1 MTYGHPVMP
10 AGQAPAPHEL
20 VRIVAHDVRA
30 PLQTI
35 AMATDMIDAR
45 AGSEADARRYA
56 EIIRAAVRQVDRIV
70 EDLLVSGAHEW
81 APTVRRPV
89 MDVATVLDD
98 ALEQYVAM
106 ADLKGVNLRVDPP
119 TVSAWVAVARGPLLR
134 ALANLLANAIRH
146 TPPGG
151 SVRIAAQPLGSEVAL
166 IVADNGSG
174 MPQAE
179 LDELLRRSAARAG
192 APGLHGNGLAI
203 VQGIARHAGGRL
215 TAVTRPG
222 LGSTFTILL
231 PAADPPS
238 DAPR

>member
-1 MTYGHPVMP
+1 MTNGHPVMP
-10 AGQAPAPHEL
+10 AGQAPVPHEL

-70 EDLLVSGAHEW
+70 EELLVSGAHEW
-81 APTVRRPV
+81 APTVGRPV
-89 MDVATVLDD
+89 MDVAAVLDD

-106 ADLKGVNLRVDPP
+106 ADLKAVTLRVDPP
-119 TVSAWVAVARGPLLR
+119 AVPVWVAVARGPLLR

-151 SVRIAAQPLGSEVAL
+151 SVRIAAQPLGVEVAV

-179 LDELLRRSAARAG
+179 LDELLRRSAAGAG
-192 APGLHGNGLAI
+192 GPGLHGNGLAI
-203 VQGIARHAGGRL
+203 VQGIARQAGGRL

-222 LGSTFTILL
+222 VGSTFTILL
-231 PAADPPS
+231 PEASPPGDLS
-238 DAPR
+238 R